1 MNRQAWEEKSRAA
14 FERYLAELKTSL
26 PANASLA
33 DIEKAMLK
41 HSPAMMRETMEALA
55 PPLNFP
61 RSRQR
66 YLKAIG
72 VMAMD
77 RAKYV
82 VAGVI

>member
-1 MNRQAWEEKSRAA
+1 
-14 FERYLAELKTSL
+14 
-26 PANASLA
+26 
-33 DIEKAMLK
+33 
-41 HSPAMMRETMEALA
+41 
-55 PPLNFP
+55 LNFP

-66 YLKAIG
+66 YLKAIS